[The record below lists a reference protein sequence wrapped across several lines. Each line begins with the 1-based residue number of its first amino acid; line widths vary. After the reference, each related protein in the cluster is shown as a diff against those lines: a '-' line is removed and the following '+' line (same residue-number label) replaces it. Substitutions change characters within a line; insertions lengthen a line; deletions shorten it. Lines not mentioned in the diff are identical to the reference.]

1 MTWLSLIVI
10 VRRRL
15 DSRSIA
21 VCRLCRWRSLPSF
34 QASST
39 VQKRRNQVAFVPHK
53 IFGAEPSGRCMINRK
68 LSWTYLI
75 LSVRKV
81 ATQETG
87 ESRRKQAAY
96 PRRIQARGRPIGRYV
111 FLHAGGARQH
121 TPTIAMLETCERS
134 HTICSNAERE

>member
-15 DSRSIA
+15 DSRTGLPY
-21 VCRLCRWRSLPSF
+21 VGRWRSLPSF

-96 PRRIQARGRPIGRYV
+96 PQRIQARGRPIGRHV

-121 TPTIAMLETCERS
+121 TPTNYCYARNVREIS
-134 HTICSNAERE
+134 HHM